1 MKACLERTIKP
12 RRSQLFI
19 APMNHSLNH
28 QPQSSPAISTTQNQ
42 TPTPTVATS
51 GISLESAFQT
61 ARQALLDARCADGF
75 WEGEL
80 SASALS
86 TATAISAFSFFVA
99 DPKTE
104 SSCRPVQLSEIKR
117 KVNAGIS
124 WLLTQQN
131 DDGGWGDTEQN
142 YSNISTTMLVVA
154 SLHAAGRAQRYNT
167 QIERAQSYIESQG
180 SIAGLRKRYGKD
192 KTFAVPILANCAMAG
207 IVPWQEVASLPFEAA
222 CVPQRFYNLMQ
233 LPVVSYAIP
242 ALVAIGQAKF
252 ILDPP
257 RNPLRKLI
265 GKLCIKRSLAVL
277 EKIQPAS
284 GGYLEA
290 TPLTSFVVMA
300 LVKSGRADHPVVR
313 NGIEFLLASFR
324 LEFPAETI
332 SNNETSAAEQGSWPI
347 DTNLS
352 IWNTTLSINALANY
366 QPDFQ
371 RDVESL
377 SSPIAWILENQNTKV
392 HPFTGAQPGGWGWS
406 DHSGAVPDADD
417 TPGAMLALSR
427 FLKSASNEKLD
438 NHTSSKDNPL
448 SSRLDDSPGST
459 PPQTGGTAQITD
471 RNNSIPASQ
480 ISEET
485 ISAAA
490 KRATKWL
497 LDLQNRDKG
506 WPTFCRGWGKLPFDR
521 SGNDITA
528 HVIRGLLAW
537 ENGEPNVQTA
547 IENGFRYLNVHQ
559 HKNGSWLPLWFGNQD
574 QPEDTN
580 PCYGTAK
587 VLMAYRDGN
596 RFDTKAAK
604 FGLRWLREHQNADG
618 GWGWPVSQLGW
629 SSVEETA
636 LCTEVLLD
644 DSDPQ
649 SQAAA
654 QRGVQWLITAVELG
668 CVDNSWP
675 IGFYFAKLWYFEKL
689 YPLIF
694 ATSALGKAMQ
704 LKTSQP
710 IGNKLRESTIVE
722 SSR

>member
-1 MKACLERTIKP
+1 M
-12 RRSQLFI
+12 F
-19 APMNHSLNH
+19 
-28 QPQSSPAISTTQNQ
+28 
-42 TPTPTVATS
+42 
-51 GISLESAFQT
+51 
-61 ARQALLDARCADGF
+61 DARCPDGY

-86 TATAISAFSFFVA
+86 TATAISALSFYAAELKSGANYGQAGVA
-99 DPKTE
+99 
-104 SSCRPVQLSEIKR
+104 EIAGR
-117 KVNAGIS
+117 VDAGIN
-124 WLLTQQN
+124 WLFTQQN
-131 DDGGWGDTEQN
+131 DDGGWGDTSQN

-154 SLHAAGRAQRYNT
+154 SLHAADRAEQFAPE
-167 QIERAQSYIESQG
+167 IKKAQAYIESQG
-180 SIAGLRKRYGKD
+180 SIDGLKKRYGKD

-207 IVPWQEVASLPFEAA
+207 IVAWKEVSSLPFEAA

-257 RNPLRKLI
+257 WNPLRKIL
-265 GKLCIKRSLAVL
+265 GRLCIKRSLAVL

-313 NGIEFLLASFR
+313 NGVRFLLASFR
-324 LEFPAETI
+324 PEAQ
-332 SNNETSAAEQGSWPI
+332 TSVGSKNPQSTDSSPAEQGSWPI

-352 IWNTTLSINALANY
+352 IWNTTLAINALANR
-366 QPDFQ
+366 PSDFS
-371 RDVESL
+371 RDVETLNQS
-377 SSPIAWILENQNTKV
+377 IAWVLENQNTEV

-417 TPGAMLALSR
+417 TPGAMLALSN
-427 FLKSASNEKLD
+427 FMKSSSLD
-438 NHTSSKDNPL
+438 NLDSLASANSKTSA
-448 SSRLDDSPGST
+448 RT
-459 PPQTGGTAQITD
+459 
-471 RNNSIPASQ
+471 IP
-480 ISEET
+480 
-485 ISAAA
+485 AAA
-490 KRATKWL
+490 KHASRWL

-528 HVIRGLLAW
+528 HAIRGLLAW
-537 ENGEPNVQTA
+537 DQGDAETKTA
-547 IENGFRYLNVHQ
+547 IENGFEFLRRNQ
-559 HKNGSWLPLWFGNQD
+559 SENGSWLPLWFGNQD
-574 QPEDTN
+574 QPEDIN

-587 VLMAYRDGN
+587 VLMAYRDAN
-596 RFDTKAAK
+596 SFDTKAAQI
-604 FGLRWLREHQNADG
+604 GLRWLRDHQNEDG
-618 GWGWPVSQLGW
+618 GWGGGKSVRWPDHRLGS

-644 DSDPQ
+644 DGDPQ

-654 QRGVQWLITAVELG
+654 QRGVDWLIAAVESD
-668 CVDNSWP
+668 CVNKSWP

-694 ATSALGKAMQ
+694 ATAALGKALQ
-704 LKTSQP
+704 VNE
-710 IGNKLRESTIVE
+710 NKQQ
-722 SSR
+722 

>member
-1 MKACLERTIKP
+1 M
-12 RRSQLFI
+12 
-19 APMNHSLNH
+19 
-28 QPQSSPAISTTQNQ
+28 
-42 TPTPTVATS
+42 
-51 GISLESAFQT
+51 SLESAYQT
-61 ARQALLDARCADGF
+61 ARQSLLDARCADGF

-86 TATAISAFSFFVA
+86 TATAVSALSFFA
-99 DPKTE
+99 QSKPE
-104 SSCRPVQLSEIKR
+104 SSELAEIKR
-117 KVNAGIS
+117 KVDAGIG
-124 WLLTQQN
+124 WLSTQQN
-131 DDGGWGDTEQN
+131 DDGGWGDTDQN

-154 SLHAAGRAQRYNT
+154 SLHAAGRAEQFDA
-167 QIERAQSYIESQG
+167 QIERAETYIESQG

-207 IVPWQEVASLPFEAA
+207 IVPWKEVASLPFEAA

-257 RNPLRKLI
+257 WNPLRKLF
-265 GKLCIKRSLAVL
+265 GKLCINRSLAVL

-313 NGIEFLLASFR
+313 NGIRFLLASFR
-324 LEFPAETI
+324 TETPDETFPNIDA
-332 SNNETSAAEQGSWPI
+332 NAQPLTSRLGDSPGSVLVRTGAIAQTAGSKTTKPVYGPSPNANADAAEQGSWPI

-371 RDVESL
+371 RDVETL
-377 SSPIAWILENQNTKV
+377 GSPISWILENQNTKV

-417 TPGAMLALSR
+417 TPGAMLALSK
-427 FLKSASNEKLD
+427 FMKSNYFEKLD
-438 NHTSSKDNPL
+438 NRTSTKANTL
-448 SSRLDDSPGST
+448 TSRLGDSPGWARSQAGAIAQT
-459 PPQTGGTAQITD
+459 AGKNTAAENTKPP
-471 RNNSIPASQ
+471 SQ
-480 ISEET
+480 ISKHT

-490 KRATKWL
+490 QRATKWL

-528 HVIRGLLAW
+528 HAIRGLLAW
-537 ENGEPNVQTA
+537 DDNDPKTQTA
-547 IENGFRYLNVHQ
+547 IENGFRFLNVHQ

-574 QPEDTN
+574 QPEDAN

-587 VLMAYRDGN
+587 VLMAYRDAN
-596 RFDTKAAK
+596 RFDTKAAQI
-604 FGLRWLREHQNADG
+604 GLRWLRDHQNADG
-618 GWGWPVSQLGW
+618 GWGGGESRRWSNPQLGW

-644 DSDPQ
+644 DSDPD

-654 QRGVQWLITAVELG
+654 QRGVQWLITAVESG
-668 CVDNSWP
+668 CIEDSWP

-704 LKTSQP
+704 LKTDQLTE
-710 IGNKLRESTIVE
+710 NQQKE
-722 SSR
+722 

>member
-1 MKACLERTIKP
+1 
-12 RRSQLFI
+12 
-19 APMNHSLNH
+19 MNHSLNH
-28 QPQSSPAISTTQNQ
+28 QQQGGPTISTTQNQ
-42 TPTPTVATS
+42 TPAPAVAAS
-51 GISLESAFQT
+51 SISLESAYQT

-99 DPKTE
+99 DSKTE
-104 SSCRPVQLSEIKR
+104 SSCQPLQLAEIKR
-117 KVNAGIS
+117 QINAGIS
-124 WLLTQQN
+124 WLSTQQN

-154 SLHAAGRAQRYNT
+154 SLHAAGRAEQFDA
-167 QIERAQSYIESQG
+167 QIERAQSYIQSQG

-207 IVPWQEVASLPFEAA
+207 IVPWKEVASLPFEAA

-257 RNPLRKLI
+257 WNPLRKII

-290 TPLTSFVVMA
+290 TPLTSFVIMA

-313 NGIEFLLASFR
+313 NGIRFLLASFR
-324 LEFPAETI
+324 LESPEEKF
-332 SNNETSAAEQGSWPI
+332 SNGDASSAEQGSWPI

-371 RDVESL
+371 RDLKTL
-377 SSPIAWILENQNTKV
+377 SSPIAWVLENQNTKV

-417 TPGAMLALSR
+417 TPGAMLALSK
-427 FLKSASNEKLD
+427 FMELVSKKNLD
-438 NHTSSKDNPL
+438 NLGNGQSSE
-448 SSRLDDSPGST
+448 
-459 PPQTGGTAQITD
+459 QT
-471 RNNSIPASQ
+471 IP
-480 ISEET
+480 
-485 ISAAA
+485 AAA

-537 ENGEPNVQTA
+537 DDDDPKTQTA
-547 IENGFRYLNVHQ
+547 IENGFGFLNVHQ

-574 QPEDTN
+574 QPEDAN

-587 VLMAYRDGN
+587 VLMAYRDAN
-596 RFDTKAAK
+596 RFDTKAAQI
-604 FGLRWLREHQNADG
+604 GLRWLREHQNADG
-618 GWGWPVSQLGW
+618 GWGGGESRCWPVPQLGW

-644 DSDPQ
+644 DSDPD

-654 QRGVQWLITAVELG
+654 QRGVQWLITAVESG
-668 CVDNSWP
+668 CVDDSWP

-704 LKTSQP
+704 QKTKNQQ
-710 IGNKLRESTIVE
+710 REKQNHQ
-722 SSR
+722 